1 MCKTNTASSFLVRRS
16 YKSVSDKGI
25 LTGRKWT
32 SYILSDQLFKM
43 ADSDGSVRGLAL
55 GMVLDNLD
63 EEMLEEEIEEGLQE
77 VRLII
82 LQLKTI

>member
-1 MCKTNTASSFLVRRS
+1 MN
-16 YKSVSDKGI
+16 
-25 LTGRKWT
+25 
-32 SYILSDQLFKM
+32 YILSDQLFKM
-43 ADSDGSVRGLAL
+43 AASDGVIRGLAL
-55 GMVLDNLD
+55 NMVLANLD

>member
-1 MCKTNTASSFLVRRS
+1 MN
-16 YKSVSDKGI
+16 
-25 LTGRKWT
+25 
-32 SYILSDQLFKM
+32 YILSDQLFKM
-43 ADSDGSVRGLAL
+43 ADSDGAVRELAL
-55 GMVLDNLD
+55 GMGLDNLD

>member
-1 MCKTNTASSFLVRRS
+1 
-16 YKSVSDKGI
+16 
-25 LTGRKWT
+25 
-32 SYILSDQLFKM
+32 M
-43 ADSDGSVRGLAL
+43 ADSDGAVRGLAL
-55 GMVLDNLD
+55 GMGLDHLD